1 LAQILGQPCEF
12 YLICRPQPSGGL
24 RLWELVDFSALDE
37 AAAELEDRCVVA
49 HPSHYPHQIYTKS
62 TPKLLVIPLIL
73 NKVA

>member
-1 LAQILGQPCEF
+1 MTQILGQPCEF

-37 AAAELEDRCVVA
+37 AAAEPEDRCVVA
-49 HPSHYPHQIYTKS
+49 NRPHYPYQIYTKS
-62 TPKLLVIPLIL
+62 IPNLLVIPFIL